1 MSMRVAAAGRRAVG
15 DDPREPAVIR
25 AESCTTTSS
34 PVWCRIAG
42 LLDTAEWQRLVG
54 WPETMPDDPPPSA
67 PGPGDG
73 SHEDD
78 APDRGAPDRG
88 APDRNAP
95 DGSPDDHDHGALGRL
110 VHPAEPTVERVAS
123 AVEAALDRA
132 ATRWAERPGA
142 RVRRLRRLARRP
154 LRQLYEE
161 HPEARRANPRER
173 GTRSI
178 PTDEIRGTAVGGGDQ
193 RGADFLPLKPFRST
207 NWAARWQRIRSA
219 VDRLTVLPPID
230 VYRYGDGYWV
240 IDGHNRVA
248 AALYAGQVEVDAS
261 VTELIPP
268 DGVAAE
274 PPAEIASSLIGSL
287 SVRAAGEGLPPGAP
301 AEDLDRLPEVDPK
314 TEPEP
319 PG

>member
-1 MSMRVAAAGRRAVG
+1 
-15 DDPREPAVIR
+15 
-25 AESCTTTSS
+25 
-34 PVWCRIAG
+34 
-42 LLDTAEWQRLVG
+42 
-54 WPETMPDDPPPSA
+54 MPDILPPPA

-73 SHEDD
+73 DHDHD
-78 APDRGAPDRG
+78 APEPAAPEPA
-88 APDRNAP
+88 APPDAAAP
-95 DGSPDDHDHGALGRL
+95 SDHDHGTLGRL

-142 RVRRLRRLARRP
+142 RVRRLRRLARTP
-154 LRQLYEE
+154 LRQLYEA
-161 HPEARRANPRER
+161 HPEARQANPRER
-173 GTRSI
+173 GTRSV

-240 IDGHNRVA
+240 VDGHNRVA
-248 AALYAGQVEVDAS
+248 AALYAGQVEIDAN
-261 VTELIPP
+261 VTELVPP
-268 DGVAAE
+268 DGMAAE
-274 PPAEIASSLIGSL
+274 PPTAIASSLIGSL
-287 SVRAAGEGLPPGAP
+287 SVRAAGEGLPPGPP
-301 AEDLDRLPEVDPK
+301 AEDLDPVLEIEPKAEPESPR
-314 TEPEP
+314 PEP